1 MFDEMKSSE
10 RRVGDVVVL
19 DLEGR
24 LALGNHNLLDVIGE
38 LVDRGEKCIL
48 VNLDYVRYMDS
59 TSVGDLVVGYT
70 TATKSG
76 AELKLLNVP
85 PKIVDLL
92 TIHHL
97 IDVFE
102 RYSDEAEALES
113 FGT

>member
-1 MFDEMKSSE
+1 MIDGIKSSE

-19 DLEGR
+19 ELEGR
-24 LALGNHNLLDVIGE
+24 LALGNHNLLEVIGD
-38 LVDRGEKCIL
+38 LVDRGEKHIL
-48 VNLDYVRYMDS
+48 VDLDYVRYMDS

-85 PKIVDLL
+85 AKIVDLL

-102 RYSDEAEALES
+102 RYSDETEAVGS
-113 FGT
+113 FIS